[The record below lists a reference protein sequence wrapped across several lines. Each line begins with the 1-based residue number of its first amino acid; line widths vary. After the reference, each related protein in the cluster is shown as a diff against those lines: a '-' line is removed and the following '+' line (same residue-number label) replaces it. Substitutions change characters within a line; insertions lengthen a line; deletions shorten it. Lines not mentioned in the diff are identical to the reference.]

1 MLVKTLGREVKA
13 RCVRAHVLGGGS
25 LFVSVTLSLSVGKAS
40 DLLYH
45 SKDFCTLAINTLE

>member
-25 LFVSVTLSLSVGKAS
+25 LFLSVTLSLSVGKAS